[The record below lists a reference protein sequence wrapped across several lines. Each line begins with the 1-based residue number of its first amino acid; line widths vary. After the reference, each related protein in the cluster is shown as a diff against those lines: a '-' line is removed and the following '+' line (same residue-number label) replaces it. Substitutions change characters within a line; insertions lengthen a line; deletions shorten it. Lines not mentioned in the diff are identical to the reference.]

1 MMTIIAGLIV
11 MVAIFYITLLIIIE
25 KKFSK
30 ENQRLCENMKNLEND
45 LIKDITDE

>member
-11 MVAIFYITLLIIIE
+11 MVAIFYIALLIIIE

-30 ENQRLCENMKNLEND
+30 HNKKLFENMNNLEND